1 MLREKDTG
9 LFHRRGQAA
18 EVVREAADEGVG
30 IGGTVQGKF
39 FADALGIE
47 EPVDGMVGPTF
58 PHRGNFG
65 TRRFLEGPM
74 FLILPPLVDPAFHQ
88 GDFLGRKARLV
99 RLRRRH
105 HFLGILADEPGDQF
119 ARGVVAGLHCLIP
132 AEVAGRGGKGVEP
145 EIGLLHFLVKSVTFE
160 TAVTEKRPD
169 LALEI
174 DFLGGKKR
182 RDQGERTEEPM
193 GEKAHGRTCTHLT
206 DLSSGGKT

>member
-18 EVVREAADEGVG
+18 EVVGEAADEGVG

-58 PHRGNFG
+58 PHRGNLG

-99 RLRRRH
+99 
-105 HFLGILADEPGDQF
+105 
-119 ARGVVAGLHCLIP
+119 
-132 AEVAGRGGKGVEP
+132 
-145 EIGLLHFLVKSVTFE
+145 
-160 TAVTEKRPD
+160 
-169 LALEI
+169 
-174 DFLGGKKR
+174 
-182 RDQGERTEEPM
+182 
-193 GEKAHGRTCTHLT
+193 
-206 DLSSGGKT
+206 